1 MQDIKCPSPDH
12 MICVQALA
20 SVVLVLYY
28 HVLTFPIKSVKRC
41 SQVIVRFL
49 QYLLRQL
56 STCYANKVLDCTFMW
71 YCLSSILYTMM
82 LTVKWKMS
90 SEVVQNKVSVFHF

>member
-28 HVLTFPIKSVKRC
+28 QVLPFPTKSVKRC
-41 SQVIVRFL
+41 SQVIE
-49 QYLLRQL
+49 
-56 STCYANKVLDCTFMW
+56 TT
-71 YCLSSILYTMM
+71 
-82 LTVKWKMS
+82 
-90 SEVVQNKVSVFHF
+90 